1 MGMAK
6 FLSPSWVSI
15 SKGVRRSFIRSFNR
29 SDGWI
34 SYAIVVFDWFFSST
48 PVPVVL
54 SQIHTQARIGCI
66 HPVYFYEQV
75 NVLSVHLA
83 AAAETKR
90 QEQCD
95 RTTRTTTSTGTTIDG
110 ANLCPASCKFW
121 SEHLGCDYSAFFPL
135 FMLRRGSVVCSHA
148 CQCASVCDV
157 CE

>member
-1 MGMAK
+1 MGWAWRS
-6 FLSPSWVSI
+6 FSRQVGLALARGFV
-15 SKGVRRSFIRSFNR
+15 RSFIHSFNR
-29 SDGWI
+29 SDRRI
-34 SYAIVVFDWFFSST
+34 SYAIVVFDWVFPST

-83 AAAETKR
+83 AATETER

-121 SEHLGCDYSAFFPL
+121 SEHLGCVFSIIHASAGFCCLFPCL
-135 FMLRRGSVVCSHA
+135 PVRECV
-148 CQCASVCDV
+148 
-157 CE
+157 